1 MKNLHHLSEAM
12 LSHIKRLFIFHGYLK
27 VLNPILNG
35 EEVSYF
41 LYDNHSY
48 LLEFSIK
55 KSFR

>member
-1 MKNLHHLSEAM
+1 M
-12 LSHIKRLFIFHGYLK
+12 FYGYLK

-35 EEVSYF
+35 EEVSYY

-55 KSFR
+55 NSFR